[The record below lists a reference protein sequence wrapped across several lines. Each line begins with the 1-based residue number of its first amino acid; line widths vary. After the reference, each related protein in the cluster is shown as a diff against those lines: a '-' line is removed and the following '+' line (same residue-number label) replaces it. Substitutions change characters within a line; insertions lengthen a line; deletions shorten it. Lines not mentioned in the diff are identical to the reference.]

1 MLKFLMINII
11 IILCSNIVS
20 AQECGPMCPVCS
32 GSSDGSLLDSHS
44 FLFSTI
50 NIPGGEEE
58 QGVFNVRYGV
68 FPRFDVG
75 AGYSVKSEKVIW
87 NARFEAFREDEDSWK
102 PGLILGSGS
111 VRTGSSDQSLYLHI
125 TKSWE
130 FSEDFAVRMTTGAAT
145 LVPEYDKVYGLA
157 GVTTSIYEKFS
168 PFVSYDGKNF
178 HEGIAWIPLNWL
190 TVSVLMIESKEPA
203 LSAGFRWSYSN
214 TSNME

>member
-1 MLKFLMINII
+1 MINIV
-11 IILCSNIVS
+11 IILLSSIVS

-32 GSSDGSLLDSHS
+32 GSSDGSLLDAQS
-44 FLFSTI
+44 FLFTTT
-50 NIPGGEEE
+50 NIPGGKEEKS
-58 QGVFNVRYGV
+58 VLNVRYGV

-75 AGYSVKSEKVIW
+75 AGYTVKSDKVIW
-87 NARFEAFREDEDSWK
+87 NARFEAFREDGDSWI
-102 PGLILGSGS
+102 PGFILGSGS
-111 VRTGSSDQSLYLHI
+111 VRTGSSDQSLYLHV

-157 GVTTSIYEKFS
+157 GMTTSIYEKFS
-168 PFVSYDGKNF
+168 PFVNYDGKNF

-203 LSAGFRWSYSN
+203 LSAGLRWSYSN
-214 TSNME
+214 TINME

>member
-1 MLKFLMINII
+1 M
-11 IILCSNIVS
+11 
-20 AQECGPMCPVCS
+20 
-32 GSSDGSLLDSHS
+32 
-44 FLFSTI
+44 

-58 QGVFNVRYGV
+58 QGVLNVRYGV

-75 AGYSVKSEKVIW
+75 AGYTVKSEKVIW
-87 NARFEAFREDEDSWK
+87 SARFEAFREDEDSWK

-157 GVTTSIYEKFS
+157 GITTSLYEKFS
-168 PFVSYDGKNF
+168 TFVNYDGKSF
-178 HEGIAWIPLNWL
+178 HEGFAWIPLNWL
-190 TVSVLMIESKEPA
+190 VVSVLMIESKEPA
-203 LSAGFRWSYSN
+203 LAAGFRWSYSK